1 MKNYGFKKSV
11 IDGTE
16 HTLKLPESLDMPVA
30 YTYEDI
36 LPKVIDQGDDPI
48 CVPCSISSYLNWRE
62 NLSHGEA
69 IDNRVNLF
77 EIYAQKTNDGEG
89 MTYKEAFRYL
99 RHHGVSSNKGIL
111 KIGEYAFIKNPVEL
125 QFAIL
130 SNGPCFGAL
139 PVYNGTRT
147 FWKRQNT
154 FEKLLGYHAIALVGY
169 TENGFIIRNSWGT
182 GFGENGYTLISYED
196 FGKLLE
202 AWSVVG

>member
-16 HTLKLPESLDMPVA
+16 HTLNLPKSLDLPVA

-36 LPKVIDQGDDPI
+36 LPCVIDQGDNPI

-69 IDNRVNLF
+69 NDNKINLF

-89 MTYKEAFRYL
+89 MTFKEAFRYL
-99 RHHGVSSNKGIL
+99 RHHGVSSKKGVL
-111 KIGEYAFIKNPVEL
+111 KIGEYALLRSPLEL
-125 QFAIL
+125 MFAIL

-139 PVYNGTRT
+139 PVYNGTSS
-147 FWKRQNT
+147 FWKRQNS

-169 TENGFIIRNSWGT
+169 TENGFIIRNSWGP
-182 GFGENGYTLISYED
+182 GFGENGYTLIPFED